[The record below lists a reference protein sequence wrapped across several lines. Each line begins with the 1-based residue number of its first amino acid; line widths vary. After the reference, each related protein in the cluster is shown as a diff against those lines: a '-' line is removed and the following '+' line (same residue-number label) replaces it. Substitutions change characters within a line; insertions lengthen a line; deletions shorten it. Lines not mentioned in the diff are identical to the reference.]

1 MIHLYTYN
9 SPSKIKYAWIG
20 KSDGSQEDLMPNDSS
35 HRVILLRNH
44 QAFCGIRCFN
54 LDAHLFGQHRITYF
68 GQAKLHGVNCLGKKS
83 GGDFPGSMY
92 GERKQRVLGPRNG
105 SFFGRE
111 FPLLLG
117 KSKLLKYDNLARYIL
132 MLNLWGVIWFVRIQV
147 CDGII
152 SIAKKNQTLDI
163 K

>member
-35 HRVILLRNH
+35 HRVILSRNH
-44 QAFCGIRCFN
+44 QAFCGVRCFN

-92 GERKQRVLGPRNG
+92 GERKH
-105 SFFGRE
+105 E
-111 FPLLLG
+111 FWAPETVAFLEGNSPLLLG

-132 MLNLWGVIWFVRIQV
+132 MLNL
-147 CDGII
+147 
-152 SIAKKNQTLDI
+152 
-163 K
+163 